1 MFPEPSANL
10 PSSEYLV
17 PCASR
22 HIPSPSVTSC
32 AHGRGLRCVRSGA
45 GAWRWSEVGEKR
57 GKNTPTF
64 AGWMPQSAMHWR
76 CLQKVGVKIAINTPT
91 YGWCPR
97 MDEGDSGEAFV
108 LSPSPPPCALQH
120 LPSVYTTTSCAL
132 SLLPSVPCARSQYR
146 AWKGLSCAREWR
158 RTFAVRTK
166 GPGAHRISFVRTAM
180 FHAAILFHGLSG
192 WQTGG
197 SDACC
202 QPRQIIPWGVQRL

>member
-1 MFPEPSANL
+1 
-10 PSSEYLV
+10 
-17 PCASR
+17 
-22 HIPSPSVTSC
+22 
-32 AHGRGLRCVRSGA
+32 
-45 GAWRWSEVGEKR
+45 
-57 GKNTPTF
+57 
-64 AGWMPQSAMHWR
+64 MPQSAVHWR

-108 LSPSPPPCALQH
+108 LSPSHPCALQH

-132 SLLPSVPCARSQYR
+132 SLLPSVPCARNQYHAWKGLPCARSQYR

-166 GPGAHRISFVRTAM
+166 GSGAHHISFVRTAM

-202 QPRQIIPWGVQRL
+202 QPRQIIPWVG